1 MGKALR
7 TNTTVTTLE
16 LVGVKGW
23 PPGAASAAL
32 QRNRELPQLWRH
44 VALVALRSE
53 HCGLNV
59 AVDAMTA
66 RGFRIAVFS
75 FFLPKRPPSSRL
87 LSQETSP
94 NVKSHS
100 SVPSHITS
108 ALPPIASSSRSVSD
122 NGALL
127 PCHTA

>member
-32 QRNRELPQLWRH
+32 QRKRELPQLWRL

-59 AVDAMTA
+59 AVDSMTA

-75 FFLPKRPPSSRL
+75 FFLPKRPPSHR
-87 LSQETSP
+87 
-94 NVKSHS
+94 
-100 SVPSHITS
+100 
-108 ALPPIASSSRSVSD
+108 VS
-122 NGALL
+122 
-127 PCHTA
+127 

>member
-23 PPGAASAAL
+23 SPGAASAAL
-32 QRNRELPQLWRH
+32 QRNRELPQLWRF

-59 AVDAMTA
+59 AVDSMTA

-75 FFLPKRPPSSRL
+75 FFLPKRPPSHR
-87 LSQETSP
+87 
-94 NVKSHS
+94 
-100 SVPSHITS
+100 
-108 ALPPIASSSRSVSD
+108 VS
-122 NGALL
+122 
-127 PCHTA
+127 